1 MTMKR
6 LLYLLL
12 VFAPAAIVANVLGAS
27 PVLVFIF
34 AALGIVPLAD
44 LTGEATEELAT
55 YTGPRLGGLLNA
67 TFGNAAELI
76 IAIFAIRQGL
86 LELVLASITGSILGN
101 LLLVMGLSLLVGG
114 IRNDIQTFDRRQA
127 ALNGTMLVLAV
138 VSLVIPSL
146 FSAAIVPDLV
156 AEKAFS
162 ESVAVV
168 MIVLY
173 GLSLFYSFATKR
185 GPLARRPVSHE
196 ARWSLRDA
204 LLILLAATAG
214 TAILSEAL
222 VGAVEPVLDTVGL
235 TEFFV
240 GIIIIPMVGNVA
252 EHLSAV
258 TVAVKNDME
267 LSLAISIGSSLQ
279 VALFVAPLLV
289 FISLLFG
296 QSLLLVF
303 NTFELIA
310 LFSAAL
316 VAALVALD
324 GESNWLEGAQLLAVY
339 LIIGI
344 AFFFLPN

>member
-1 MTMKR
+1 MKR

-12 VFAPAAIVANVLGAS
+12 IFTPATIVAELLGAS

-44 LTGEATEELAT
+44 LTGEATEELAA

-101 LLLVMGLSLLVGG
+101 LLLVMGLALLLGG

-127 ALNGTMLVLAV
+127 ALNATMLVLAV

-173 GLSLFYSFATKR
+173 GLSLFYSFATQR

-204 LLILLAATAG
+204 TLILIAATAG
-214 TAILSEAL
+214 TAVLSEAL
-222 VGAVEPVLDTVGL
+222 VGAVEPVLETVGL

-240 GIIIIPMVGNVA
+240 GIIIIPLVGNVA

-258 TVAVKNDME
+258 AVAIKNDME